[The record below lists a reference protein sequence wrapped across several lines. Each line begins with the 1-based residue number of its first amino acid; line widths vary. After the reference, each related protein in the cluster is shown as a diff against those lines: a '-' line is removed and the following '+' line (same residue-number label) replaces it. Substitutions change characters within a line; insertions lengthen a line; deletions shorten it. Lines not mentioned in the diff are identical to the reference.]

1 MKALEKE
8 GGKRFD
14 PTVIQALGAIIENV
28 HEIITSDELEVSLE
42 ELKEGMTL
50 ARNLKTAG
58 GILLL
63 PAQSRL
69 QSSHLEKIHN
79 FHKIDPIIGRITIYR
94 NVKDFKS
101 SSR

>member
-1 MKALEKE
+1 MIRWWLKALDE
-8 GGKRFD
+8 
-14 PTVIQALGAIIENV
+14 IIEKV
-28 HEIITSDELEVSLE
+28 QEMITSDEVEVSLE

-50 ARNLKTAG
+50 ARDLKTAG

-69 QSSHLEKIHN
+69 QTAHLEKIHN
-79 FHKIDPIIGRITIYR
+79 FHRIDPIIDRITIYR
-94 NVKDFKS
+94 NVKDFRS